1 MDVRNLLKEGRD
13 PDTEELLGNY
23 ITGVRMWY
31 VSDLLTD
38 ELDQYSPQLTSPGKA
53 LPEVLLQGEI
63 AVESVNKDMSISAF
77 RELSISRDRLWPINK
92 WAGGGKVGG

>member
-38 ELDQYSPQLTSPGKA
+38 ELD
-53 LPEVLLQGEI
+53 
-63 AVESVNKDMSISAF
+63 
-77 RELSISRDRLWPINK
+77 
-92 WAGGGKVGG
+92 